1 MIMSDSLIA
10 LDQISVRKD
19 DVQVLAGISVGLRQG
34 APTLLMGPNGAGKT
48 TLLKVMAG
56 FIKPT
61 TGKVKSAMQRTS
73 FVFQKPTMLRR
84 SVADNLAFAMTHA
97 GKPADRKAV
106 ELALDQVGLLPLA
119 DRPARRLSGGEQQ
132 RLAVARALVRDPAIV
147 FLDEPTASL
156 DPRQT
161 KALEDI
167 IAAAARRGVKIVM
180 STHDIGEA
188 KRLAGDVLFL
198 AGGQLVE
205 HSAADKFF
213 TEPDSQA
220 ARQFLAGEIVI

>member
-1 MIMSDSLIA
+1 MSKDFLT
-10 LDQISVRKD
+10 LDQISVRNG
-19 DVQVLAGISVGLRQG
+19 DVQVLAGVSVDLRQG
-34 APTLLMGPNGAGKT
+34 APTILMGPNGAGKT

-56 FIKPT
+56 FIRPT
-61 TGKVKSAMQRTS
+61 GGTVKTLAQRMS

-84 SVADNLAFAMTHA
+84 SVADNVAFAMTHA
-97 GKPADRKAV
+97 GKASDRKAV
-106 ELALDQVGLLPLA
+106 EQALEQVGLLPLA

-132 RLAVARALVRDPAIV
+132 RLAVARALVRDPEIV

-167 IAAAARRGVKIVM
+167 VADAARRGVKVIM

-188 KRLAGDVLFL
+188 KRLAGDVIFL
-198 AGGQLVE
+198 VGGRLVE
-205 HSAADKFF
+205 HSPAAKFF
-213 TEPDSQA
+213 TEPGSQA

>member
-1 MIMSDSLIA
+1 MMRDQLLA
-10 LDQISVRKD
+10 LQQVSVRVAG
-19 DVQVLAGISVGLRQG
+19 VQVLDDVTSALRAGP
-34 APTLLMGPNGAGKT
+34 PTVLMGPNGAGKT

-56 FIKPT
+56 FVNPT
-61 TGKVKSAMQRTS
+61 SGWVETSAQRSS

-84 SVADNLAFAMTHA
+84 SVADNVAFAMTHA
-97 GKPADRKAV
+97 GKAADRTAV
-106 ELALDQVGLLPLA
+106 ERALDQVGLLALA

-132 RLAVARALVRDPAIV
+132 RLAVARALVRDPEIV

-167 IAAAARRGVKIVM
+167 IAGAARKGVKIVM

-198 AGGQLVE
+198 VGGRLVE
-205 HSAADKFF
+205 HAAATKFF
-213 TEPDSQA
+213 NEPESQA
-220 ARQFLAGEIVI
+220 ARQFLAGELVI